1 MNIKKQVSAFSP
13 LPYRT
18 ENMKIGNVEIPNGL
32 FLAPMAGVTDKAFR
46 YMCKK
51 YGAGATVTE
60 MVSAKAVTFG
70 DKKTGK
76 IAAIYDEDRPCALQ
90 IFGSEP
96 EIMAKAA
103 EMLVD
108 EYKPEIIDINM
119 GCPAP
124 KIVNNGEGSALMK
137 KPLLAH
143 DIVKNVVTAVGGKV
157 PVTVKIRSGFTKDS
171 INAVEVAELCEKA
184 GASAVCVHA
193 RTREQMYM
201 PPVDISVI
209 RDVKNAVSIPVIG
222 NGDILC
228 GLDARRMYEET
239 GCDGVMV
246 GRGSQGN
253 PYIFDEIRAYLEGRE
268 YTPPTNEQ
276 KRNDVKEHIKMLVE
290 DKGEFIGVCEA
301 RKHVAW
307 YIKGMP
313 GSAAMRNRV
322 NISQTLDE
330 VLNLIDEAFAF

>member
-1 MNIKKQVSAFSP
+1 
-13 LPYRT
+13 
-18 ENMKIGNVEIPNGL
+18 MKIGNVNIQNGL

-76 IAAIYDEDRPCALQ
+76 IAAIYDEDRPCSLQ

-96 EIMAKAA
+96 DIMAKAA
-103 EMLVD
+103 QMLLD
-108 EYKPEIIDINM
+108 EYNPEIIDINM

-143 DIVKNVVTAVGGKV
+143 DIVKSVVAAVGDKV

-171 INAVEVAELCEKA
+171 INAVEVAQLCEKA
-184 GASAVCVHA
+184 GASAICVHA

-209 RDVKNAVSIPVIG
+209 RDVKKAVSIPVIG

-276 KRNDVKEHIKMLVE
+276 KRNDIKEHITLLVE

-322 NISQTLDE
+322 NTSQTLDE
-330 VLNLIDEAFAF
+330 VLRIIDEAYAF

>member
-1 MNIKKQVSAFSP
+1 VNIKKQVSAFSP

-18 ENMKIGNVEIPNGL
+18 ENMKIGNVEIQNGL

-137 KPLLAH
+137 NPLLAH
-143 DIVKNVVTAVGGKV
+143 DIVKNVVSTVGGKSVRV
-157 PVTVKIRSGFTKDS
+157 PQRAMMPPCVLPTQRLWIS
-171 INAVEVAELCEKA
+171 
-184 GASAVCVHA
+184 SAVV
-193 RTREQMYM
+193 
-201 PPVDISVI
+201 
-209 RDVKNAVSIPVIG
+209 AVRGIPS
-222 NGDILC
+222 
-228 GLDARRMYEET
+228 AAA
-239 GCDGVMV
+239 
-246 GRGSQGN
+246 
-253 PYIFDEIRAYLEGRE
+253 FA
-268 YTPPTNEQ
+268 
-276 KRNDVKEHIKMLVE
+276 
-290 DKGEFIGVCEA
+290 A
-301 RKHVAW
+301 RKPSSRAFFSFFSASYLISKRGLSFTPASRAAKSAEIEV
-307 YIKGMP
+307 MP
-313 GSAAMRNRV
+313 S
-322 NISQTLDE
+322 ST
-330 VLNLIDEAFAF
+330 